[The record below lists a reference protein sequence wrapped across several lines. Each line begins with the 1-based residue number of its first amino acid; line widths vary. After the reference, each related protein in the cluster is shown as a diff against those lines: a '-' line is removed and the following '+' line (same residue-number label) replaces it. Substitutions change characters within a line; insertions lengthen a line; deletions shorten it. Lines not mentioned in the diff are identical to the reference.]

1 MPEKTMRTNQTAR
14 LLLLSSVATAALM
27 SPAMALDAQ
36 VFVDRVAEV
45 YKHIGYDLSFGAA
58 TLDGDTVTVD
68 GVTVGFVG
76 ASADTM
82 EPMTFDTEL
91 TFSGVAEGTDGSYT
105 VESLTIPDIDTEFAS
120 APEPVGHVTASDIRA
135 DSLYIPTGETV
146 PAVMLLQLV
155 GSLSSGSVVVTRDGE
170 EVFSVEGME
179 ATSTFTPSQG
189 TADLVDLKSV
199 LNISGISLDLSTVGE
214 EDPSAAATIEA
225 LGLTSIT
232 GDITQDL
239 EWSMADGHMALN
251 EFLFDFAD
259 VGALNLTADFTGL
272 TPAVLDQLY
281 AMQAAMGT
289 TGDAAPTDEQAQAQ
303 MMQGMAIMQGVN
315 IVNTSVRYDDA
326 SLAGK
331 LLDYFAEQ
339 SGTDRATFV
348 TGLKAQLPLMLA
360 GTGIPALNDV
370 VIPPVEA
377 FLDDPQ
383 SLEIKVAPPSPTS
396 LLVLMAAAANP
407 AGLITAL
414 GLAVEANTA
423 DE

>member
-1 MPEKTMRTNQTAR
+1 MRTNQTAR

-281 AMQAAMGT
+281 AMHAAMGT

>member
-1 MPEKTMRTNQTAR
+1 MRTNQTAR

-170 EVFSVEGME
+170 EVFSVEGMD

>member
-1 MPEKTMRTNQTAR
+1 MRTNQTAR

-45 YKHIGYDLSFGAA
+45 YKHTGYDLSFGAA

-68 GVTVGFVG
+68 GVTVGFIDAG
-76 ASADTM
+76 AGADAM

-91 TFSGVAEGTDGSYT
+91 TFSGVAEGSDGSYT

-135 DSLYIPTGETV
+135 DSLYIPAGDTV
-146 PAVMLLQLV
+146 PAVLLLQLV
-155 GSLSSGSVVVTRDGE
+155 GSLSSGPVVVTRDGE

-179 ATSTFTPSQG
+179 ATSTFNPSQG
-189 TADLVDLKSV
+189 TADLVDLNSV

-232 GDITQDL
+232 GNISQDFD
-239 EWSMADGHMALN
+239 WSMADGHMVLN

-259 VGALNLTADFTGL
+259 VGALDLTADFTGL

-281 AMQAAMGT
+281 AMQAAMAT
-289 TGDAAPTDEQAQAQ
+289 TGDAAPTDEQSQAQ

-315 IVNTSVRYDDA
+315 IVGASVRYDDA

-331 LLDYFAEQ
+331 LLEYFAKQ
-339 SGTDRATFV
+339 SGTDRAGFV
-348 TGLKAQLPLMLA
+348 AGLKAQLPLMLA

-414 GLAVEANTA
+414 GLVVEANTA
-423 DE
+423 AE